1 MIFDRPAI
9 RYHLKNNPELAVQLA
24 PFTLAEQ
31 TYGFAFPDGS
41 ALRVPLDVEIVDMV
55 RSGRI
60 KAIEDR
66 ILQPAPQS

>member
-1 MIFDRPAI
+1 MFDRPALQ
-9 RYHLKNNPELAVQLA
+9 YFLQKQGHSDFKLA
-24 PFTLAEQ
+24 PFALAAQ